1 VKASDKIVIGA
12 GAAVC
17 TACCAAPIAAFLTA
31 VGLGAVLGVVL
42 FGVVGLVVAS
52 LAVPVIARRR
62 RRWGPTAIRR

>member
-1 VKASDKIVIGA
+1 MKASDKIVIGA

-52 LAVPVIARRR
+52 LARPGDRPA
-62 RRWGPTAIRR
+62 TAALGAYSDS